1 MRFRSRPPRPPNPDR
16 TSGRTHAHTTAEIAS
31 VPGAVVGAAV
41 GAIGGPA
48 GVIAGGIVGAAIGAV
63 TGEALEND
71 DARRSA
77 HDVHLDED
85 IGVYGGAMGAAS
97 PDAPP
102 PRFGAYSAASCGA
115 GSVRESAP
123 SEGPMPPP
131 DD

>member
-1 MRFRSRPPRPPNPDR
+1 MRFRSRPPRPPNPEPPAQR
-16 TSGRTHAHTTAEIAS
+16 HSHTGAEIAS
-31 VPGAVVGAAV
+31 VPGALVGAAV

-48 GVIAGGIVGAAIGAV
+48 GVIAGGLVGAAIGAV

-71 DARRSA
+71 DARKSA

-85 IGVYGGAMGAAS
+85 IGVYGGAMGVAS

-102 PRFGAYSAASCGA
+102 PRIGAYSAASCGA
-115 GSVRESAP
+115 GGVRESAP